1 MRQTDLERVSKKVM
15 WGTVVF
21 MSLKGTITLTLMLL
35 ALLELS

>member
-1 MRQTDLERVSKKVM
+1 MRRTDLKGVSKKVM

-21 MSLKGTITLTLMLL
+21 MSLKGTVTLTLMLL